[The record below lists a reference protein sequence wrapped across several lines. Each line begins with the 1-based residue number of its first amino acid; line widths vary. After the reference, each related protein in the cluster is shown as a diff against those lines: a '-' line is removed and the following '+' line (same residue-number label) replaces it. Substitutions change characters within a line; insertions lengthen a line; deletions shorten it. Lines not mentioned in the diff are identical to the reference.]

1 MKLYTF
7 REVLAKFP
15 KEEQDEILQEAR
27 RMHEER
33 IRQEQASRVNS
44 KSRKSV
50 AVKET
55 RISASRLVNKLSAQV
70 S

>member
-33 IRQEQASRVNS
+33 IRQEQAARV

-55 RISASRLVNKLSAQV
+55 RISASQLVNKFSAQIP
-70 S
+70 